1 MERPE
6 TENQTTSA
14 GQSVP
19 ESEKKLSY
27 EEAVAELESIVKSL
41 ERGEAKLEESGK
53 LYERGVFLSRYCSH
67 ILNEMEEKITEL
79 RVDDEGGLT
88 EFPLNQV

>member
-6 TENQTTSA
+6 TEKQTTSA

-27 EEAVAELESIVKSL
+27 EEAVAELE
-41 ERGEAKLEESGK
+41 
-53 LYERGVFLSRYCSH
+53 
-67 ILNEMEEKITEL
+67 
-79 RVDDEGGLT
+79 
-88 EFPLNQV
+88 